1 MSKLT
6 EYARN
11 ELDRLMSNNDDG
23 MQSLMNQ
30 NILDLIEMFSEHGH
44 SGFSASYLIHAL
56 QRLMKWKPLQP
67 LTGEDDEWNECG
79 YTRESGA
86 TVFQNKRCSSVFK
99 DVLPDG
105 TWTAHDI
112 DSVVCSDNGGITWFS
127 GGTTKQWMEDITFP
141 YLPPVEPKRVYI
153 EYTEE
158 VPVGFTG
165 DKFDIITD
173 DEDRIKTLY
182 EKKRKEFDD
191 N

>member
-1 MSKLT
+1 MGNLT
-6 EYARN
+6 EYAKS
-11 ELDRLMSNNDDG
+11 ELNRLTFDDDG
-23 MQSLMNQ
+23 MQKMMNQ
-30 NILDLIEMFSEHGH
+30 NIIDLIEMFSEQGH
-44 SGFSASYLIHAL
+44 SGFSANYLIHAL

-67 LTGEDDEWNECG
+67 LTGDDDEWNECG
-79 YTRESGA
+79 FTRENGA

-105 TWTAHDI
+105 TWIAHDI

-127 GGTTKQWMEDITFP
+127 GGTTKQWIEDIAFP
-141 YLPPVEPKRVYI
+141 YMPPVEPKKVYI

-158 VPVGFTG
+158 VPAGFVG

-173 DEDRIKTLY
+173 DENRIKALY

-191 N
+191 LN

>member
-30 NILDLIEMFSEHGH
+30 NILDLIEMFSEQGH

-86 TVFQNKRCSSVFK
+86 TVFQNKRW
-99 DVLPDG
+99 G
-105 TWTAHDI
+105 YREI
-112 DSVVCSDNGGITWFS
+112 DSS
-127 GGTTKQWMEDITFP
+127 K
-141 YLPPVEPKRVYI
+141 
-153 EYTEE
+153 
-158 VPVGFTG
+158 
-165 DKFDIITD
+165 
-173 DEDRIKTLY
+173 
-182 EKKRKEFDD
+182 
-191 N
+191 